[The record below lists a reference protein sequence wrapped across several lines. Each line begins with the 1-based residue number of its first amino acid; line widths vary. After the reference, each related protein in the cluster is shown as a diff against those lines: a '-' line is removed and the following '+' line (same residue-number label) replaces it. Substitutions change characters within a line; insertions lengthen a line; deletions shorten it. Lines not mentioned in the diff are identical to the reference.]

1 MKKFIIFLLFQAKY
15 INFYGNMSQKSEKK
29 YIILCFVLQKKSN
42 FVSYFLRKK
51 ILNKKHLSQKLTSP
65 KLRAKFSYL

>member
-1 MKKFIIFLLFQAKY
+1 MAISPKKVKKIYY
-15 INFYGNMSQKSEKK
+15 IMFC
-29 YIILCFVLQKKSN
+29 IAKKSN